1 MLVEAV
7 ATDTG
12 DLTDSDEVSVDVY
25 NNVAPMV
32 AIDAPGV
39 GEVVSGVV
47 DVVASASDDDA
58 VVEVEF
64 FVDAVSI
71 GVDDDGSDGW
81 SVPWDTTV
89 GVNRSGVVVEAVA
102 TDTGDLTDSDEVSV
116 DVYNDE
122 DPPVVPPAPSGRFV
136 DDDGSIHEPDI
147 ELIAAAGITLGCNPP
162 MNDRYCPDG
171 VVSRGQMAAFLVRAL
186 DLPVDID

>member
-1 MLVEAV
+1 MVVEAV

-89 GVNRSGVVVEAVA
+89 GVNRSGCW
-102 TDTGDLTDSDEVSV
+102 L
-116 DVYNDE
+116 
-122 DPPVVPPAPSGRFV
+122 RLLRR
-136 DDDGSIHEPDI
+136 IR
-147 ELIAAAGITLGCNPP
+147 GI
-162 MNDRYCPDG
+162 
-171 VVSRGQMAAFLVRAL
+171 
-186 DLPVDID
+186 